1 VCKTSLETK
10 CSVHSISP
18 GAYVQMHHASD
29 LFTRVVKFKKVS
41 CHSPRCARPTALE
54 RQDFSRTYL
63 AHHELESV
71 IIITIITIFILLL
84 IMIDIIIIIIIMIL
98 TGSMTQPLT

>member
-1 VCKTSLETK
+1 MCKTSLETK
-10 CSVHSISP
+10 CTVHSISP
-18 GAYVQMHHASD
+18 RAYVQMHHASD
-29 LFTRVVKFKKVS
+29 LFTRVVKFQKVS

-71 IIITIITIFILLL
+71 IMITIIPILILLL
-84 IMIDIIIIIIIMIL
+84 IMIAIL
-98 TGSMTQPLT
+98 LLLMLFSPAA

>member
-1 VCKTSLETK
+1 
-10 CSVHSISP
+10 
-18 GAYVQMHHASD
+18 MHHASD
-29 LFTRVVKFKKVS
+29 LFTRVVKFQKVS

-71 IIITIITIFILLL
+71 IMITIIPILILLL
-84 IMIDIIIIIIIMIL
+84 IMIAFIIINVIL
-98 TGSMTQPLT
+98 TGSITQPLT